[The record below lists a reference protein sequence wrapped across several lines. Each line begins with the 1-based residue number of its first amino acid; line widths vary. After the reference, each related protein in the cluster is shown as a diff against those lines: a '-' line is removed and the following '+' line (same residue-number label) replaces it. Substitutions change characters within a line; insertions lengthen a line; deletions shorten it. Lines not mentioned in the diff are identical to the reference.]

1 MMKLILDERS
11 SVMMQV
17 RKSGTGA
24 EIGVHEG
31 RFSQKILQIAQP
43 KKLYLIDPWIYRA
56 DMDESLYGGPKM
68 SQAQMDQRHDRVCR
82 RLAGPVARGRVE
94 ILRMESQAALAQVA
108 DDSLD
113 FAYIG
118 GDHAYAAVQADLQ
131 GWLTKLKPEG
141 LLIADDY
148 RNASWWG
155 DAVIRACHEFLA
167 SAPVVIDC
175 KLGSQI
181 AFRKL

>member
-1 MMKLILDERS
+1 MMKSILNERA

-17 RKSGTGA
+17 RKGGIGV

-31 RFSQKILQIAQP
+31 RFSQTILKIAQP
-43 KKLYLIDPWIYRA
+43 KKLYLIDPWVYHA
-56 DMDESLYGGPKM
+56 DKDESLYGGPAM
-68 SQAQMDQRHDRVCR
+68 SQAKMNQRHDMVCR
-82 RLAGPVARGRVE
+82 RLMAPIASGRVE
-94 ILRMESQAALAQVA
+94 ILRMESQSALAQVA
-108 DDSLD
+108 DGSLD
-113 FAYIG
+113 FAYID
-118 GDHAYAAVQADLQ
+118 GDHTYAAVKADLQ
-131 GWLTKLKPEG
+131 GWLIKLRPEG

-148 RNASWWG
+148 RDASWWG
-155 DAVIRACHEFLA
+155 DAVIRACHEFLV